1 MNSFGQELYVLNK
14 DNFECMFKQTYML
27 KLRKKLYL
35 FMISNRNENDFFDIE
50 KFNRKY
56 IRDMN
61 KTKTL
66 LSLNNIAN
74 VLDNSGL
81 YKEANTITNVMK
93 RLAKEKFEFFMIQK
107 IQLKKNWLSLLN
119 N

>member
-61 KTKTL
+61 KT
-66 LSLNNIAN
+66 NDMINIIIKELKMDEINIVFDDEQEVEFN
-74 VLDNSGL
+74 VDQLCCDEITETEAQIRKVNLDTF
-81 YKEANTITNVMK
+81 A
-93 RLAKEKFEFFMIQK
+93 F
-107 IQLKKNWLSLLN
+107 
-119 N
+119 

>member
-61 KTKTL
+61 KTNDMINIIIKELNQLGWKTY
-66 LSLNNIAN
+66 IGFGGT
-74 VLDNSGL
+74 GL
-81 YKEANTITNVMK
+81 YIYSSEDLPSGA
-93 RLAKEKFEFFMIQK
+93 
-107 IQLKKNWLSLLN
+107 W
-119 N
+119 